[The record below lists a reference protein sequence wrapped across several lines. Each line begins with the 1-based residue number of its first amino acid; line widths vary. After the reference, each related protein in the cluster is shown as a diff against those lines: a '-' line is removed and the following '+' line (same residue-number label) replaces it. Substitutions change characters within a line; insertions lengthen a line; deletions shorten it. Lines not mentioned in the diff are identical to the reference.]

1 MLKMMTRMDFIHV
14 PYKGAGPMLVDL
26 VAGQTQF
33 TFSTWSSNGQ
43 YVKSGRLRALAVTT
57 LKRAP
62 ALPDL
67 PAISETVP
75 GYDIAVW
82 YGVVAPAG
90 TPKEIIAKLNGEI
103 VRVLAAPDFRQR
115 IIGEAVEPIGSTP
128 EQFAEYIRTEMTKW
142 AKVVKEAKV
151 KID

>member
-1 MLKMMTRMDFIHV
+1 M
-14 PYKGAGPMLVDL
+14 
-26 VAGQTQF
+26 
-33 TFSTWSSNGQ
+33 
-43 YVKSGRLRALAVTT
+43 
-57 LKRAP
+57 
-62 ALPDL
+62 
-67 PAISETVP
+67 P

-90 TPKEIIAKLNGEI
+90 TPKEIIAKLNSEI

-142 AKVVKEAKV
+142 SKVVKEAKV